1 MQRLAIGLAVT
12 LLLASAECTLAQQSP
27 DPGLTRSAPE
37 GSVEAL
43 AAKRPDAMVSMTAEF
58 KDSTTS
64 QQIADLVTAEKIPAA
79 SIVIRRPRGANAYES
94 IGYSFS
100 AIEPRMDE
108 QLARARC
115 MEIYPAMV
123 PIQSD
128 PAFNATLTLT
138 AAQAQR
144 WKASP
149 PAIVKRI
156 TAMNQMTDNQLARAK
171 ELMHKMLTI
180 RSPLPTNQPI
190 SRECSRFFSTK

>member
-1 MQRLAIGLAVT
+1 MQRLVSALSIA
-12 LLLASAECTLAQQSP
+12 LLVVSTHCAFAQQI
-27 DPGLTRSAPE
+27 PGAGPTPPA

-43 AAKRPDAMVSMTAEF
+43 AQRRPDAMVSMTAEF
-58 KDSTTS
+58 KDSTSS

-79 SIVIRRPRGANAYES
+79 SIVIRRPRGASSYES

-100 AIEPRMDE
+100 ASEPRMDE

-149 PAIVKRI
+149 PPILKRI
-156 TAMNQMTDNQLARAK
+156 TAMNLMSDSQLARAK
-171 ELMHKMLTI
+171 ELMHKVLTM
-180 RSPLPTNQPI
+180 RSPVPTDQPI
-190 SRECSRFFSTK
+190 SKECSRFFSAK